1 MKQMEFECWKL
12 VSNRGGRRNAL
23 LHVLKTHCSLSL
35 SHTHKQTQRQRTDWF
50 DLSFCGPLPQPQLGT
65 EDQSTVS
72 ASSAQTPP
80 SRLSFDIQI
89 LQIGFNVC
97 FALPVIDKQSC
108 VAN

>member
-1 MKQMEFECWKL
+1 MEFECWKL
-12 VSNRGGRRNAL
+12 VSIRGGRRNAL
-23 LHVLKTHCSLSL
+23 LRVLKTHCSLSL

-65 EDQSTVS
+65 VS

-80 SRLSFDIQI
+80 SRLSLDIEI

-97 FALPVIDKQSC
+97 VFALLLIDQQSC